1 MTVNRKYKEGD
12 RVGRRLTVGRFI
24 GAKGYECCCDCG
36 KICVVATA
44 NLSRQQSCGCWK
56 SDVKYWKGRHHSEAT
71 KKKLSKANIGSNS
84 SRYGKPSF
92 YRGKFGKDH
101 PKFIHGQRRD
111 GATYVTWCGVKAR
124 CNNSKN
130 PVYKYYGGRG
140 VRVCK
145 GWSVFTNFFDDMGER
160 SFVYSIERIDNN
172 GNYSCGKCEQCIKNH
187 WPMNCRWATRKEQ
200 ANNRR
205 PRSQKHSILA

>member
-1 MTVNRKYKEGD
+1 MCIRLNRNDIMTVNRKYKEGD

-71 KKKLSKANIGSNS
+71 KKKLSKANI
-84 SRYGKPSF
+84 
-92 YRGKFGKDH
+92 
-101 PKFIHGQRRD
+101 
-111 GATYVTWCGVKAR
+111 
-124 CNNSKN
+124 
-130 PVYKYYGGRG
+130 YKYYGGRG